1 MTSRISLW
9 ARFRAFL
16 QRIFWFWK
24 GKVLE
29 AELEQPDSP
38 LRSAAQLA
46 VDRVVLETDITPDC
60 VSALIFRGGE
70 AIKVKHNEAW
80 EIFIGLS
87 YEHAADE
94 AIEWLKR
101 QGDEVK
107 TGKVTKMNRQ
117 QRRKF
122 DAERRASRRH

>member
-1 MTSRISLW
+1 MTSRISFW

-29 AELEQPDSP
+29 AELEQPNSP

-60 VSALIFRGGE
+60 VSALVFRGGE
-70 AIKVKHNEAW
+70 AVKVMHNAAW
-80 EIFIGLS
+80 EVFIGKN

-94 AIEWLKR
+94 AIAWLKR
-101 QGDEVK
+101 QGDEIK
-107 TGKVTKMNRQ
+107 TNKVTGMNRK
-117 QRRKF
+117 QRRIF